1 MAKLFFTFLIL
12 GLMGIVV
19 YVVYRLIKS
28 KMDSYSAP
36 TMNSPQ
42 NIDMMIESV
51 KNKINLAQLQVESG
65 MYEAEEDLKRYKEDL
80 KKLKNL
86 QSKIK

>member
-19 YVVYRLIKS
+19 YVTYRLIKS
-28 KMDSYSAP
+28 KMDSYATP

-42 NIDMMIESV
+42 NIDAMIENV

-65 MYEAEEDLKRYKEDL
+65 LYEAEEDLKKYKEDL